1 MTIKEMLEQYESIK
15 AEIQDLKNESK
26 KQHIPLTDT
35 VTGSS
40 VNFPYTKHSISI
52 KGIPEECYTTETV
65 ISEKIRELEQERV
78 QIESFLD
85 SVHDSQ
91 IRRIIRL
98 KYIEG
103 KTWQQVAF
111 RIGRQDEGTPRK
123 KIEKFFMD
131 SENSENPGL

>member
-52 KGIPEECYTTETV
+52 KGIPEECYTTEAV
-65 ISEKIRELEQERV
+65 ISEKIRELERERV

-85 SVHDSQ
+85 SVHDLSLIHICFFQ
-91 IRRIIRL
+91 SPL
-98 KYIEG
+98 EC
-103 KTWQQVAF
+103 QVYAQF
-111 RIGRQDEGTPRK
+111 HDFIKQNK
-123 KIEKFFMD
+123 
-131 SENSENPGL
+131 L